1 MIVITEAQSAAV
13 ASHALAFDAVRDA
26 LIAASSGDA
35 AVFPVVH
42 GHGTEPTNRFTIK
55 SSAGGGSAGLKI
67 GSYFPTND
75 AAGLPRHSSTT
86 LLFDQSTGRIA
97 AVVEGASLN
106 AYRTA
111 AANAVATHAL
121 ARIDAKVLAVF
132 GTGHQARY
140 EVEAM
145 ARVRQ
150 VERVLVVGRSPW
162 RAESFV
168 GGLQKSGIPAEISD
182 ARTACRAADMIV
194 TATNATAPL
203 FEADWVQQ
211 GTHISSMGSD
221 APGKQELPVELL
233 LRAEL
238 FCDLADQSRRIGE
251 FQHVPQATLTEIGK
265 VLAGTAKGRG
275 DGSAITVFDS
285 SGISLQDLFVAST
298 VIERMAA
305 ESQRKV

>member
-13 ASHALAFDAVRDA
+13 VSHALAFDAVRDA
-26 LIAASSGDA
+26 LIAASSSNA

-55 SSAGGGSAGLKI
+55 SSAGGGRAGLKI

-75 AAGLPRHSSTT
+75 AVGLPRHSSTT

-97 AVVEGASLN
+97 AVVEGAKLN

-121 ARIDAKVLAVF
+121 ARPDAKVLAVF

-140 EVEAM
+140 EIEAM

-150 VERVLVVGRSPW
+150 IERVLVVGRSPG

-168 GGLQKSGIPAEISD
+168 DGLQKSGIPAEISD

-194 TATNATAPL
+194 TVTNATEPL
-203 FEADWVQQ
+203 FDADWVQQ

-251 FQHVPQATLTEIGK
+251 FQHVPQAPLTEIGK
-265 VLAGTAKGRG
+265 VLTGTARGRTAG
-275 DGSAITVFDS
+275 CAITVFDS
-285 SGISLQDLFVAST
+285 SGISLQDLFVASA
-298 VIERMAA
+298 VLEQMATD
-305 ESQRKV
+305 SQQ